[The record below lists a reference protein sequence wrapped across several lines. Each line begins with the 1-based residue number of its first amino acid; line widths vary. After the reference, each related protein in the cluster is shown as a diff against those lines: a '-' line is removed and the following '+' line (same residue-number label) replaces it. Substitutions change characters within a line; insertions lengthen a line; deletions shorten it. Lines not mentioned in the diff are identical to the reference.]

1 MGLIYDRSQER
12 RPFSL
17 IWLEQEIPV
26 IDDLVTA
33 DPKLLS
39 PIKGG
44 GAERIYEVHVLSK
57 TPEVSHFQKLNEK
70 KCPDYVIRYLEYS
83 DLIVCEVKC
92 LASRTIKVL
101 KDGTLEAKVNISHRD
116 PRQVDFPC
124 GGSANLLNI
133 HKGEYDLLAI
143 NLFDLLGEHRWAYI
157 NAEDLEIETKFPK
170 SACYADLTEEQ
181 KASGFLLK
189 NHQTVNWPLKA
200 PWTMDFPAV
209 LHSVMETKRGREAA

>member
-17 IWLEQEIPV
+17 IWFRQEIPV
-26 IDDLVTA
+26 IDQLVEL
-33 DPKLLS
+33 DYKILS
-39 PIKGG
+39 PIKGAC
-44 GAERIYEVHVLSK
+44 AEWIWAQDVLSK

-143 NLFDLLGEHRWAYI
+143 NLFDLLGEHRWVYI
-157 NAEDLEIETKFPK
+157 NAEDLAIETKFPK
-170 SACYADLTEEQ
+170 SACYANLTEEQ

-189 NHQTVNWPLKA
+189 NHQTVNWPLKD